1 MCDSHAIDYIGKWN
15 KSVIELYACMRYVRI
30 DKSFPIFIPESQ
42 LPPLWIP
49 LMLFVSI
56 FKIYF
61 IIRKCDKGWEVS
73 WFIFLQC
80 LLLSFLVRW
89 LIGGMFVNIKYLV
102 CKLLPF
108 FVLTVSWQYEAS
120 NLSSFRSTKIPFWLW
135 KMEIKIIVDLCDA
148 TACMSEW
155 EFMTSFY
162 GYWQAVK
169 IGSVKFFS
177 FMSWSFLWTYT
188 WCFTFMFLCME
199 TRPQNV
205 TLHHK

>member
-120 NLSSFRSTKIPFWLW
+120 NLSSFRSTKIPFWHLENGNKNYCWFVWCDSMHVRMRVYDQLLW
-135 KMEIKIIVDLCDA
+135 LLASCENRV
-148 TACMSEW
+148 S
-155 EFMTSFY
+155 
-162 GYWQAVK
+162 
-169 IGSVKFFS
+169 
-177 FMSWSFLWTYT
+177 
-188 WCFTFMFLCME
+188 
-199 TRPQNV
+199 
-205 TLHHK
+205 